1 MNRLKAF
8 RDIEGVNQEEL
19 GDIFGLSGPMV
30 SAIESGRRTFTGSLE
45 KIGYSDDRF
54 DLPEMSEPLHRHRAS
69 TAVAG
74 KKRAKELIRLAGE
87 LFIELREQTPNVPS
101 LAIERNAAPIPTFN
115 ELEEFAIEVRCVLGH
130 EETGPIKNLTATVE
144 RAGICLIPIVGL
156 QGIDGLSAWV
166 ENVPVIGIDPS
177 VPGDRFRFG
186 IGHELLHLLRHTK
199 KSDVSESEANRFAG
213 ALLFP
218 FADFEEAM
226 QPRPQLQNFITLKS
240 TWGVSVAAL
249 VYRAHEL
256 GFIDDAR
263 YRQLQIQ
270 MSKWHRSEPVTFSPV
285 HGALFSRLVE
295 VNGGVPEVAK
305 SLGVNRKHLAELC
318 NWSHLRLA

>member
-1 MNRLKAF
+1 M
-8 RDIEGVNQEEL
+8 NQEEL
-19 GDIFGLSGPMV
+19 AEIFELSAAMV
-30 SAIESGRRTFTGSLE
+30 SAIESGSRTFTGSLE

-54 DLPEMSEPLHRHRAS
+54 ELPEMSEPLHRHRAS
-69 TAVAG
+69 TAVAA

-87 LFIELREQTPNVPS
+87 LFAELRQRTPLTPM
-101 LAIERNAAPIPTFN
+101 LALERNTTPVASFN
-115 ELEEFAIEVRCVLGH
+115 ELEEFALEVRCALGH
-130 EETGPIKNLTATVE
+130 EETGPVKNLTAAVE
-144 RAGICLIPIVGL
+144 RAGVCLVPIVGL
-156 QGIDGLSAWV
+156 KGIDGLSAWV
-166 ENVPVIGIDPS
+166 EDIPVIGIDPS

-186 IGHELLHLLRHTK
+186 IGHELLHLMRHTK

-218 FADFEEAM
+218 LAEFEEAM
-226 QPRPQLQNFITLKS
+226 QSRAQLQNFVTLKS

-256 GFIDDAR
+256 GFIDDTR

-270 MSKWHRSEPVTFSPV
+270 MSKWHRSEPADFAPV
-285 HGALFSRLVE
+285 PGALFPRLIE
-295 VNGGVPEVAK
+295 VNGGVPEVATA
-305 SLGVNRKHLAELC
+305 LGVNKKHLAELC